1 MKLLFENKD
10 RISRTVLLR
19 CLSGSHFASEN
30 FCVEFKLQNQ
40 RNHRKCT
47 SCPFCG
53 NAERGSLFVNVCPKF
68 DASRKKFRGS
78 LVDARVEPPENLMDV
93 FQLFFVPFNIKENFE
108 QVGILREVSFEMAE
122 FLVEIKGK
130 FAS

>member
-1 MKLLFENKD
+1 M
-10 RISRTVLLR
+10 R

-40 RNHRKCT
+40 RKHRKCT

-53 NAERGSLFVNVCPKF
+53 NSQRGLFHFVNVCPKF
-68 DASRKKFRGS
+68 DTSRTKFKSS
-78 LVDARVEPPENLMDV
+78 LVEARVDPPDNLMDV
-93 FQLFFVPFNIKENFE
+93 FQLFFVPFNIKNNFE

-122 FLVEIKGK
+122 FLVELKSK